1 MGKKLENIEIK
12 KCEIR
17 EFEYETL
24 KSKQIKSIYDEM
36 NKKYAGVD
44 FNKEME
50 EIYLKFNEYNKMF
63 FQKLLIEN
71 EKMKYSYN
79 AELETV
85 QQVNISNNFSQLSI
99 EEINKIWFK
108 SQLKTEIFLTKISLD
123 NVKTRLHYT
132 IA

>member
-1 MGKKLENIEIK
+1 
-12 KCEIR
+12 
-17 EFEYETL
+17 
-24 KSKQIKSIYDEM
+24 M